1 MSQTKFEHL
10 FSPIQVGPMR
20 VPNRICETTNGI
32 GASKTGFLDDSFIAH
47 HVGKARGGT
56 GWIGSETWILNSPLP
71 PCAPDD
77 IDTKRGWFTS
87 REMIYQMP
95 GFAESVARFCDEV
108 HRAGAVAV
116 FQLTQLQAGLT
127 ASSVPSDEDSDWV
140 SRPLSD
146 DEIDF
151 MFERYADAAA
161 LAQAAGADG
170 IEIHCAHDTVPQTFL
185 SPGLN
190 FRTDHWGGGPQERVR
205 FVVEALQRVRKRVGS
220 SLALGIRIAG
230 TEFRQFGYDNLEL
243 REMVY
248 AIGQT
253 GLLDFLDIDV
263 GHCFGN
269 HSYVAP
275 SFCGHAEY
283 REVGKAARADL
294 GPKVPVLFTGRIN
307 DPVLAEE
314 LIKGGYCDLVGMT
327 RAGIADPEFPN
338 KAREGRLMEI
348 RRCIA
353 CNRCIGGAQERLPP
367 DAMYKPTC
375 SVNPMVGNEL
385 HWQEHFRPADRSK
398 RVVVVGGGAAGCET
412 ARVAAM
418 RGHKVTL
425 FEQGKR
431 LGGQLLIAAKAPGR
445 DSFEDQVYF
454 EENELARLG
463 VEVRLQSKVDLATI
477 KGLAADTVVI
487 ATGSTPRSPMKVPGS
502 DLPHV
507 VQGWDVLLGNAT
519 TGARVAVVSQE
530 DYFQTPNI
538 AEFLAERGKQV
549 TVFHKSS
556 RLGADIDKYSI
567 GTVMRRLEQQG
578 ITIVPGR
585 RLAEVLPGALKFV
598 SAWGEKTCVEAGF
611 DTVVLVY
618 GSVPNS
624 ALYEQ
629 IKADGTIAEHY
640 IVGSAW
646 LPRRIAEATQHG
658 ASVGLVI

>member
-1 MSQTKFEHL
+1 MSQTKFEQL

-32 GASKTGFLDDSFIAH
+32 GASKTGFLDEHFIAH

-56 GWIGSETWILNSPLP
+56 GWIGSETWGLNSLLP
-71 PCAPDD
+71 PCAPED

-95 GFAESVARFCDEV
+95 GFAESVATFCDEV
-108 HRAGAVAV
+108 HKAGSVAV

-140 SRPLSD
+140 PRAMND

-161 LAQAAGADG
+161 LAQSAGADG
-170 IEIHCAHDTVPQTFL
+170 VEIHCAHDTVPQTFL

-190 FRTDHWGGGPQERVR
+190 LRTDKWGGGPQERVR
-205 FVVEALQRVRKRVGS
+205 FVVEALKRVRQRVGTSLAVGIRVG
-220 SLALGIRIAG
+220 GM
-230 TEFRQFGYDNLEL
+230 EFRQFGYDNLEL
-243 REMVY
+243 REMIY
-248 AIGQT
+248 AIGET
-253 GLLDFLDIDV
+253 GLIDFLDLDV

-269 HSYVAP
+269 HSYVPP
-275 SFCGHAEY
+275 SFCDHAEF

-294 GPKVPVLFTGRIN
+294 GSKVPVLFTGRIN

-338 KAREGRLMEI
+338 KARENRLMEI
-348 RRCIA
+348 RRCIG

-367 DAMYKPTC
+367 DALYKPTC

-385 HWQEHFRPADRSK
+385 HWEEHLRPADKPK
-398 RVVVVGGGAAGCET
+398 RVVVVGGGIAGCEA
-412 ARVAAM
+412 ARVTAM

-425 FEQGKR
+425 LEQGKR
-431 LGGQLLIAAKAPGR
+431 LGGQLLMASKAPGR
-445 DSFEDQVYF
+445 DAFEDQVYF

-463 VEVRLQSKVDLATI
+463 VDVQLQSEADLATI
-477 KGLAADTVVI
+477 KGLAADAVVV
-487 ATGSTPRSPMKVPGS
+487 ATGSTPRPAEKVAGI
-502 DLPHV
+502 DQPHV
-507 VQGWDVLLGNAT
+507 VQGWDVLLGKVEI
-519 TGARVAVVSQE
+519 GEKVAVVSQE
-530 DYFQTPNI
+530 DYFQTPTI

-549 TVFHKSS
+549 TVFHKST
-556 RLGADIDKYSI
+556 RLGNDIDKYSI
-567 GTVMRRLEQQG
+567 GTVMKRLEQQG
-578 ITIVPGR
+578 VAIVPGR
-585 RLAEVLPGALKFV
+585 RLAEVLPGALKFD
-598 SAWGEKTCVEAGF
+598 SAWGDSTYIEEGF

-624 ALYEQ
+624 ELYDQ
-629 IKADGTIAEHY
+629 IKADGTIEECY
-640 IVGSAW
+640 IAGAAW
-646 LPRRIAEATQHG
+646 LPRRIAEASQHG
-658 ASVGLVI
+658 ANIGLTI

>member
-10 FSPIQVGPMR
+10 FSPIQVGPML
-20 VPNRICETTNGI
+20 VPNRICETTNGM
-32 GASKTGFLDDSFIAH
+32 GASKTGFLDEFFIAH

-56 GWIGSETWILNSPLP
+56 GWIGSETWELNSLLP
-71 PCAPDD
+71 PEVPED
-77 IDTKRGWFTS
+77 IDMKRGWWSS
-87 REMIYQMP
+87 RQMIYQMP
-95 GFAESVARFCDEV
+95 GFAESVKNFCDEV
-108 HRAGAVAV
+108 HKAGSVAV
-116 FQLTQLQAGLT
+116 FQLTQLQAALV
-127 ASSVPSDEDSDWV
+127 ASPVPSDEDSDWV
-140 SRPLSD
+140 PRAMNEE
-146 DEIDF
+146 EIEF

-190 FRTDHWGGGPQERVR
+190 FRTDRWGGGPQERIR
-205 FVVEALQRVRKRVGS
+205 FVVEALERIRKRIGR
-220 SLALGIRIAG
+220 SLAVGIRIAG
-230 TEFRQFGYDNLEL
+230 TEMRQFGYDNLEL

-253 GLLDFLDIDV
+253 GLIDFLDLDV
-263 GHCFGN
+263 GHSFGD
-269 HSYVAP
+269 HAYVAP
-275 SFCGHAEY
+275 SYCGNAEY

-294 GPKVPVLFTGRIN
+294 GPKIPVLFTGRIN

-338 KAREGRLMEI
+338 KAREGRLIEI

-353 CNRCIGGAQERLPP
+353 CNRCIGGAQERLGP
-367 DAMYKPTC
+367 DIMYKPTC

-385 HWQEHFRPADRSK
+385 HWKEHFRPADKPK
-398 RVVVVGGGAAGCET
+398 RVVVVGGGPAGCET

-431 LGGQLLIAAKAPGR
+431 LGGQMLIASKAPGR
-445 DSFEDQVYF
+445 DSFEDQIYY

-463 VEVRLQSKVDLATI
+463 VDVRLQSKADLATI

-487 ATGSTPRSPMKVPGS
+487 ATGSTPRPAMKVIGN

-507 VQGWDVLLGNAT
+507 VQGWDVLMGKVE
-519 TGARVAVVSQE
+519 TGAKVAIVSQE
-530 DYFQTPNI
+530 DYFQTPNV

-549 TVFHKSS
+549 TVFHKST
-556 RLGADIDKYSI
+556 RLGNDIDKYSI
-567 GTVMRRLEQQG
+567 GSVMKRLEQHG
-578 ITIVPGR
+578 IKIVPGR
-585 RLAEVLPGALKFV
+585 RLAEVLPGALKFA
-598 SAWGEKTCVEAGF
+598 SAWGPKTYVEEGF

-624 ALYEQ
+624 ELYDQ
-629 IKADGTIAEHY
+629 IKADGAIAEYY

-658 ASVGLVI
+658 ASIGLLI